1 MLQVKACP
9 PGVELALSRRGKTPT
24 PDTML
29 IPKKNRKE
37 VYKYLFKGEHSPE
50 LLIVGADIITVD
62 RMCRAMT
69 MHGSPQSYSLPLRHR
84 RCQNDGDHDGYSVSG
99 CI

>member
-1 MLQVKACP
+1 
-9 PGVELALSRRGKTPT
+9 
-24 PDTML
+24 ML

-69 MHGSPQSYSLPLRHR
+69 MHGSPPIILIAFAPSPLPE
-84 RCQNDGDHDGYSVSG
+84 
-99 CI
+99 